1 MSQTSLT
8 HAQAQA
14 KINQV
19 DEAMSRA
26 RQLVRS
32 MQDRTAEMT
41 SSSWLGQQSILFG
54 HRMQGHTDDFTA
66 VLNRL
71 ERIAET
77 GKSNMMALVNLE
89 SE

>member
-8 HAQAQA
+8 QSDAQA

-19 DEAMSRA
+19 DEAMNSA

-32 MQDRTAEMT
+32 MQDRTTQMT
-41 SSSWLGQQSILFG
+41 SSSWLGNQSSLFAQ
-54 HRMQGHTDDFTA
+54 RMQGHTDDFTA
-66 VLNRL
+66 ILNRM
-71 ERIAET
+71 EHVAET
-77 GKSNMMALVNLE
+77 GKSNMMALVNLD